1 MGGTAPTMMNAAN
14 EIAVAAFIKGQISF
28 LEIENYV
35 EKAIKLD
42 NYVKN
47 PDLETILNVDKETR
61 KLVTSWL

>member
-1 MGGTAPTMMNAAN
+1 MQLN
-14 EIAVAAFIKGQISF
+14 EIAVALFIKGQISF